1 VSDMPTG
8 LAQDAQEKYSKTG
21 YEFFRSFYSLLKT
34 ASLYEVNNNRYIEQ
48 ATEFRQLVAEIFT
61 DEPNLVF
68 AFKEGHFF
76 LNDSRIKLD
85 STDNEAADYFKEKFD
100 SLSISGFSIFSKADS
115 REIDRF
121 IFGFVH
127 FKLPEDS
134 EDALGAF
141 KERLGK
147 LQIENISPIKLAEK
161 QRRRTVS
168 KDKVESLKLKARNT
182 FFSAIGTVQ
191 DIVNSAKSGNRI
203 NIAKVKRTV
212 QAMVDQIIENE
223 SVMMELT
230 VLRDFDEYTYVHS
243 VNVCVL
249 SLVLGVHLGL
259 DKKQLSDLGV
269 AALLHD
275 IGKINL
281 PIELLNKPTA
291 YDDMDWQQMRMHPI
305 FGVKVI
311 LKTRGTDP
319 SSIKAMATAYEH
331 HIAYGGGGYPELLQK
346 RIPCLFA
353 QIVAITDTFNAMM
366 SGRIYHSRRMAGDE
380 VITNL
385 VNRAGTDFNP
395 LLVKV
400 FVNTIGIYPVGSV
413 VRLNND
419 EIAIVSRTNAD
430 TLEKPE
436 VKVIADREG
445 PKTEIKII
453 DLSKEEASGLYI
465 KSVIDGDKYK
475 IDPAAFID
483 FG

>member
-1 VSDMPTG
+1 MNDKESSIAVDS
-8 LAQDAQEKYSKTG
+8 QNKYSKIG
-21 YEFFRSFYSLLKT
+21 YDFFRSFYSLLKT
-34 ASLYEVNNNRYIEQ
+34 ASLYEVNNNRYIEK

-61 DEPNLVF
+61 EEPSLVF
-68 AFKEGHFF
+68 AFKEGYFF
-76 LNDSRIKLD
+76 LNDSRLKLD
-85 STDNEAADYFKEKFD
+85 SSDDEATAYFKEKFD
-100 SLSISGFSIFSKADS
+100 SLLISGFNIFSKADS

-121 IFGFVH
+121 VFGFVH
-127 FKLPEDS
+127 FKPPADPE
-134 EDALGAF
+134 EALEAF
-141 KERLGK
+141 KERLEK
-147 LQIENISPIKLAEK
+147 LQIENISPIKLAENDS
-161 QRRRTVS
+161 RR
-168 KDKVESLKLKARNT
+168 KLSAAKSDSAKAKARKT

-191 DIVNSAKSGNRI
+191 EIVNSAKSGSRI
-203 NIAKVKRTV
+203 NIARVKRTV
-212 QAMVDQIIENE
+212 QSMVDQIIENE

-249 SLVLGVHLGL
+249 SLVLGVHLGM
-259 DKKQLSDLGV
+259 DRKQLSDLGV

-275 IGKINL
+275 VGKINL

-291 YDDMDWQQMRMHPI
+291 YDDMDWQQMKMHPI
-305 FGVKVI
+305 FGVKTI

-366 SGRIYHSRRMAGDE
+366 SGRIYHSRRLSGDE

-400 FVNTIGIYPVGSV
+400 FINTIGIYPVGSV
-413 VRLNND
+413 VQLNND

-430 TLEKPE
+430 ILEKPE
-436 VKVIADREG
+436 VKIIADRDG
-445 PKTEIKII
+445 PKSEIKII